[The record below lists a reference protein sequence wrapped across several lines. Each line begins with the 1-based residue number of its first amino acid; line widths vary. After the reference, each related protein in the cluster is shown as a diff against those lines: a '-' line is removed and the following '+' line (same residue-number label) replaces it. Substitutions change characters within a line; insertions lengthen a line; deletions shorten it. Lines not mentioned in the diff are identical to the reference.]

1 MIAAHS
7 FNHIFR
13 VDTADDR
20 RYAARVGAPQRIHHE
35 GVEALEASW
44 TNALARAGIP
54 VAAMISDANGRFVV
68 DADSV
73 LVTGRRPISLF
84 TWVSGRPMRDE
95 VSLDVMESVGRMMA
109 EVHDHA
115 AHWQPEVEVPAG
127 VVADRVVYFLDDTLL
142 GTYES
147 SYGNLFREAIDRAQR
162 VIDTLWLHPPH
173 APHLLHGDFGPHNIM
188 RYRSKLTA
196 IDFQD
201 LRFGFDVQDV
211 GVTVS
216 DLGRRYAD
224 STLVDAL
231 RRGYSLV
238 RSWPA
243 GDEQLIQALS
253 AARSLNML
261 NLGLNLRRSRFA
273 EFFDR
278 HAELIGRWMS
288 DGEQS

>member
-1 MIAAHS
+1 
-7 FNHIFR
+7 
-13 VDTADDR
+13 
-20 RYAARVGAPQRIHHE
+20 
-35 GVEALEASW
+35 
-44 TNALARAGIP
+44 
-54 VAAMISDANGRFVV
+54 MISDAEGRFVV

-84 TWVSGRPMRDE
+84 TWVSGQPMRE
-95 VSLDVMESVGRMMA
+95 RVSLDVMEAIGRMMA

-115 AHWQPEVEVPAG
+115 SHWRPEVEVPRG

-142 GTYES
+142 AAHES

-162 VIDTLWLHPPH
+162 VIDTLWSHPPH

-201 LRFGFDVQDV
+201 LQFGFDVQDV

-216 DLGRRYAD
+216 DLRRRFAD
-224 STLVDAL
+224 PTLVDAL
-231 RRGYSLV
+231 RRGYGSV
-238 RSWPA
+238 RAWPA
-243 GDEQLIQALS
+243 GDEQLMRALS

-261 NLGLNLRRSRFA
+261 NLGLNLRRSRFG

-278 HAELIGRWMS
+278 HAELVGRWMM
-288 DGEQS
+288 DGGES